1 MTRTASGARVVF
13 KINNSPVL
21 FANAVSYTVEHNLE
35 PLHCLDQLEPAEH
48 YETQYTVKFTAQM
61 FRVPTLSA
69 ASQGIIPSLQNIL
82 IRPELTATLLDK
94 VTMLPLFTIQRI
106 KCSSEAFEVSARDLA
121 TSTLTFVGISLV
133 SDYKS

>member
-13 KINNSPVL
+13 MINNSPVL
-21 FANAVSYTVEHNLE
+21 FANAVSYSVEHNLE
-35 PLHCLDQLEPAEH
+35 ALPVLDQLEPAEH

-69 ASQGIIPSLQNIL
+69 ASQGIIPSFQNIL
-82 IRPELTATLLDK
+82 LRPELSATLLDK
-94 VTMLPLFTIQRI
+94 VTMLPIFTINRV
-106 KCSSEAFEVSARDLA
+106 KCSSETFEVSARDLA
-121 TSTLTFVGISLV
+121 TSTLTFVGISMT